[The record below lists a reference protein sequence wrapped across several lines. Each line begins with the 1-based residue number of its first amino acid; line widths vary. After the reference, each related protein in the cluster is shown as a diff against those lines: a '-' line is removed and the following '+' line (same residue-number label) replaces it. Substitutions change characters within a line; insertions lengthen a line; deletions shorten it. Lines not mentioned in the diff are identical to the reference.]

1 MLSAAVSSDFP
12 TSPFLAKFRIV
23 DQPQGRFIPT
33 KKRNRRSG
41 DAARP
46 SGFI

>member
-33 KKRNRRSG
+33 KDGIG
-41 DAARP
+41 DQVTRP
-46 SGFI
+46 DHLDS